1 MKKMIVCESCAAEY
15 DASLV
20 RCPYCGSGYAPAE
33 EEEFMDGQ
41 EAIRKDLD
49 GQKEKGN
56 ASLQKGLGRM
66 GRAVLI
72 AMVVIA
78 VLISMVMVLVFAL
91 IVKSVDVGEDVIG
104 YVNPFSAFAVKD
116 GNFCGSQIVPGI
128 YKYFDTFDIAGLI
141 APRPCLLEMGR
152 ADACF
157 SFEELYRGYE
167 ETRYIYQSAGVGDR
181 IDADVHE
188 GGHAYSGAKAPEFFK
203 KYL

>member
-78 VLISMVMVLVFAL
+78 VLI
-91 IVKSVDVGEDVIG
+91 
-104 YVNPFSAFAVKD
+104 
-116 GNFCGSQIVPGI
+116 
-128 YKYFDTFDIAGLI
+128 
-141 APRPCLLEMGR
+141 
-152 ADACF
+152 
-157 SFEELYRGYE
+157 
-167 ETRYIYQSAGVGDR
+167 GVGLWLSSQR
-181 IDADVHE
+181 ERSRSDAKKEEFLRNQGIVITE
-188 GGHAYSGAKAPEFFK
+188 EVPEE
-203 KYL
+203 